1 MNKKLEHYVRRYGWW
16 QMGIIAVVLII
27 TAAVL
32 VDVSRGCDDAGSR
45 VLPDP
50 AVMMGTAD
58 TRNQMVNSV
67 LAQIPA
73 LPHVLSLVCVN
84 CRPVVPIPPTAA
96 ANSAP
101 SARPARRLAT
111 VQKRLFVT
119 PSK

>member
-32 VDVSRGCDDAGSR
+32 VDVSRGSDDAGSR
-45 VLPDP
+45 EH
-50 AVMMGTAD
+50 A
-58 TRNQMVNSV
+58 RS
-67 LAQIPA
+67 
-73 LPHVLSLVCVN
+73 
-84 CRPVVPIPPTAA
+84 AA
-96 ANSAP
+96 GSGGHDGHGGHEDSAA
-101 SARPARRLAT
+101 SAGPARRLAT